1 MASIE
6 TSQKL
11 KKEFYIHSQLCSALQ
26 MHKSAQIEGTNP
38 HNVLF

>member
-11 KKEFYIHSQLCSALQ
+11 KNIVLHSFTAVQC
-26 MHKSAQIEGTNP
+26 SAQIEGTNP